1 MKIFFIGYMGSGK
14 SFFSKKLSD
23 LINVKYVDLD
33 VLIENDESMK
43 IEDIFSKKG
52 EVYFRKQERKM
63 LKKIIKENTDCIISS
78 GGGTPCFFNNFELM
92 NGSGLTIYLKSDI
105 EKLYSVLINSNQTRP
120 LFKKLETKEHFIN
133 HLKEREK
140 FYLKSKIIVDCNQL
154 LDSEILQKIK
164 NKLYEYRFKK

>member
-1 MKIFFIGYMGSGK
+1 MGSGK

-78 GGGTPCFFNNFELM
+78 GGGTPCFFNNF
-92 NGSGLTIYLKSDI
+92 
-105 EKLYSVLINSNQTRP
+105 
-120 LFKKLETKEHFIN
+120 
-133 HLKEREK
+133 
-140 FYLKSKIIVDCNQL
+140 
-154 LDSEILQKIK
+154 
-164 NKLYEYRFKK
+164 